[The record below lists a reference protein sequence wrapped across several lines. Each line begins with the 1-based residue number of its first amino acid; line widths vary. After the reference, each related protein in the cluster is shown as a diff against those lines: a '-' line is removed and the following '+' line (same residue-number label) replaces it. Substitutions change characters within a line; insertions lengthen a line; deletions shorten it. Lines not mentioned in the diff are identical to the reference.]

1 MSWTPRTIAVGV
13 AKVVGAGLAGAAMV
27 VASVVVVLV
36 LPAIGSLLA
45 FVSLLIADGILG
57 WGVLHVTLSLVITS
71 LASWLFHLSLS
82 NVLLAWI
89 VAATIGALVGGFVGS
104 VLGCLS
110 ATFVLHRVSAR
121 DDVDLEA

>member
-1 MSWTPRTIAVGV
+1 MSRTLRRIAVGV
-13 AKVVGAGLAGAAMV
+13 AKVVGAGLAGAAMI
-27 VASVVVVLV
+27 VASLVLVLV
-36 LPAIGSLLA
+36 LPLIGSLLA
-45 FVSLLIADGILG
+45 FVSLLIFDGILG
-57 WGVLHVTLSLVITS
+57 FGVLHVTLSLVITS
-71 LASWLFHLSLS
+71 LASWLFQLSLS